1 MPPIVSADQ
10 LCVALEDTLK
20 THLVATMATLGYVDD
35 DYDRIKTWQQVPT
48 LAALTTA
55 QLPGIAIASPGLVAP
70 PSYSAASGTYTAT
83 WRLAVGIYV
92 RGRDHADTQARTRNW
107 CAGIRL
113 TALGHKSLGGVAK
126 RTTWTGEEY
135 ADRPGRETARTL
147 AGGVVA
153 LNVTAD
159 LIADPTAGNLPPV
172 TSTPTSVSVQ

>member
-20 THLVATMATLGYVDD
+20 AHLVTTMTALGFVEG
-35 DYDRIKTWQQVPT
+35 YDQIKTWQQVPT

-55 QLPGIAIASPGLVAP
+55 QLPGVAIASPGLVTP
-70 PSYSAASGTYTAT
+70 PSYSASKGTYTAT

-113 TALGHKSLGGVAK
+113 AVLGHKTLGGVAS
-126 RTTWTGEEY
+126 RATWVGEEY

-159 LIADPTAGNLPPV
+159 LIANLTAGNLPPV
-172 TSTPTSVSVQ
+172 TSTPTTVSVQ